1 MDLIL
6 RIGIAESDKFDVC
19 LHGTYTSPDGK
30 KHTGHESLL
39 RPVLL
44 KADNESCFFEIDR
57 VAIGKEFHWQSQ
69 ERQRFTG
76 DLECVETGNGLAA
89 VNHIGIEDYLV
100 SVISSEMSANA
111 AFEMLKAQAVIA
123 RSWALRQKTCRHKAG
138 KCLIETEN
146 MHLRWYENDSHLYY
160 DLCADDHCQ
169 RYYGLSRAG
178 NPAVSR
184 AVKETAGEVLM
195 YKGGLCDAR
204 YHKSCGGITERFSTC
219 WDDTDFDYLQPVM
232 DTDDD
237 TMRLPGNDEET
248 IRFILS
254 DAPAFCNPG
263 NMDIATQ
270 SLNDFDAG
278 IKSYRWE
285 QEYQASELSEIVYK
299 RSGMDF
305 GEITELVPVHR
316 GASGRIDKL
325 LIKGR
330 RMDKIIGKELEIRK
344 FLSPSHLYS
353 SAFVVEKTGDKFV
366 LHGAGW
372 GHGVGLCQTGAAV
385 MAAKGYSYEQ
395 ILKHY
400 YIGAEVRKNYYLS
413 V

>member
-1 MDLIL
+1 MDVIL
-6 RIGIAESDKFDVC
+6 RIGIAESGKFDVF

-39 RPVLL
+39 HPVLL

-57 VAIGKEFHWQSQ
+57 VTIGKEFHWQSQ

-123 RSWALRQKTCRHKAG
+123 RSWALRQKTCKHKAG

-195 YKGGLCDAR
+195 YKGELCDAR
-204 YHKSCGGITERFSTC
+204 YHKSCGGITEKYSTC
-219 WDDTDFDYLQPVM
+219 WADIDFPYLQPVR
-232 DTDDD
+232 DYDKAGLH
-237 TMRLPGNDEET
+237 LPEGENE
-248 IRFILS
+248 IKNFILS
-254 DAPAFCNPG
+254 DHPAFCNPR
-263 NMDIATQ
+263 NMDSC

-278 IKSYRWE
+278 IQSYRWQ
-285 QEYQASELSEIVYK
+285 QEYSVGELSELVFK

-316 GASGRIDKL
+316 GPSGRIDKL

-344 FLSPSHLYS
+344 FLSLSHLYS
-353 SAFVVEKTGDKFV
+353 SAFVVEKTRGKFI

-385 MAAKGYSYEQ
+385 MAAKGCNYEQ

-400 YIGAEVRKNYYLS
+400 YIGAEVRKYYYLS

>member
-138 KCLIETEN
+138 KCLI
-146 MHLRWYENDSHLYY
+146 D
-160 DLCADDHCQ
+160 
-169 RYYGLSRAG
+169 
-178 NPAVSR
+178 VSR

-204 YHKSCGGITERFSTC
+204 YHKSCGGITEKYSTC
-219 WDDTDFDYLQPVM
+219 WADIDFPYLQPVR
-232 DTDDD
+232 DYDKAGLH
-237 TMRLPGNDEET
+237 LPEGENE
-248 IRFILS
+248 IKNFILS
-254 DAPAFCNPG
+254 DHPAFCNPR
-263 NMDIATQ
+263 NMDSC

-278 IKSYRWE
+278 IQSYRWQ
-285 QEYQASELSEIVYK
+285 QEYSVGELSELVFK

-316 GASGRIDKL
+316 GPSGRIDKL

-330 RMDKIIGKELEIRK
+330 RMEKTVGKELEIRK
-344 FLSPSHLYS
+344 FLSETHLYS
-353 SAFVVEKTGDKFV
+353 SAFVVEKTDAKFI
-366 LHGAGW
+366 LKGAGW
-372 GHGVGLCQTGAAV
+372 GHGVGLCQTGAAA
-385 MAAKGYSYEQ
+385 MAAQGYNYKQ
-395 ILKHY
+395 ILRHY
-400 YIGAEVRKNYYLS
+400 YKGAEIRKNYYLS

>member
-1 MDLIL
+1 MDVIL
-6 RIGIAESDKFDVC
+6 RIGIAESGKFDVF

-39 RPVLL
+39 HPVLL

-57 VAIGKEFHWQSQ
+57 VTIGKEFHWQSQ

-123 RSWALRQKTCRHKAG
+123 RSWALRQKTCKHKAG

-204 YHKSCGGITERFSTC
+204 YHKSCGGITEKYSTC
-219 WDDTDFDYLQPVM
+219 WADIDFPYLQPVR
-232 DTDDD
+232 DYDKAGLH
-237 TMRLPGNDEET
+237 LPEGENE
-248 IRFILS
+248 IKNFILS
-254 DAPAFCNPG
+254 DHPAFCNPR
-263 NMDIATQ
+263 NMDSC

-278 IKSYRWE
+278 IQSYRWQ
-285 QEYQASELSEIVYK
+285 QEYSVGELSELVFK

-316 GASGRIDKL
+316 GPSGRIDKL

-330 RMDKIIGKELEIRK
+330 RMEKTVGKELEIRK
-344 FLSPSHLYS
+344 FLSETHLYS
-353 SAFVVEKTGDKFV
+353 SAFVVEKTDAKFI
-366 LHGAGW
+366 LKGAGW

-385 MAAKGYSYEQ
+385 MAAKGHGYEQ

-400 YIGAEVRKNYYLS
+400 YIGAEIKRC
-413 V
+413 

>member
-1 MDLIL
+1 MDVIL
-6 RIGIAESDKFDVC
+6 RIGIAESSKFDVC

-30 KHTGHESLL
+30 KHTGHETLL

-123 RSWALRQKTCRHKAG
+123 RSWALRQKTCKHKAG
-138 KCLIETEN
+138 KCLIETGN

-169 RYYGLSRAG
+169 RYYGLLRAV

-184 AVKETAGEVLM
+184 AVKETAGKVLM
-195 YKGGLCDAR
+195 YKGELCDAR
-204 YHKSCGGITERFSTC
+204 YHKSCGGITERYSTC
-219 WDDTDFDYLQPVM
+219 WADIDFPYLQPVR
-232 DTDDD
+232 DTVGD
-237 TMRLPGNDEET
+237 TRPLPASEDEMR
-248 IRFILS
+248 RFILS
-254 DAPAFCNPG
+254 DPPAFCNSR
-263 NMDIATQ
+263 NMAAG

-278 IKSYRWE
+278 IESYRWQ
-285 QEYQASELSEIVYK
+285 QEYSVKELTELVFN

-344 FLSPSHLYS
+344 FLSRSHLYS
-353 SAFVVEKTGDKFV
+353 SAFVVEKTRGKFI

-400 YIGAEVRKNYYLS
+400 YIGAEVRKYL
-413 V
+413 

>member
-1 MDLIL
+1 MDVIL
-6 RIGIAESDKFDVC
+6 RIGIAESSKFDVF

-39 RPVLL
+39 HPVLL

-123 RSWALRQKTCRHKAG
+123 RSWALRQKTCKHKAG
-138 KCLIETEN
+138 KCLIETED

-169 RYYGLSRAG
+169 RYYGLLRAV

-184 AVKETAGEVLM
+184 AVKETAGKVLM
-195 YKGGLCDAR
+195 YKGELCDAR
-204 YHKSCGGITERFSTC
+204 YHKSCGGITERYSTC
-219 WDDTDFDYLQPVM
+219 WADIDFPYLQPVR
-232 DTDDD
+232 DYDKDGLH
-237 TMRLPGNDEET
+237 LPEGENE
-248 IRFILS
+248 IKNFILS
-254 DAPAFCNPG
+254 DSPAFCNPR
-263 NMDIATQ
+263 NTDSC

-278 IKSYRWE
+278 IQSYRWQ
-285 QEYQASELSEIVYK
+285 QEYSVGELSELVFK

-316 GASGRIDKL
+316 GPSGRIDKL

-330 RMDKIIGKELEIRK
+330 RMEKTVGKELEIRK
-344 FLSPSHLYS
+344 FLSETHLYS
-353 SAFVVEKTGDKFV
+353 SAFVVEKTDGKFI
-366 LHGAGW
+366 LKGAGW

-400 YIGAEVRKNYYLS
+400 YIGAEIKRC
-413 V
+413 

>member
-1 MDLIL
+1 MDVIL
-6 RIGIAESDKFDVC
+6 RIGIAESGKFDVF

-39 RPVLL
+39 HPVLL

-57 VAIGKEFHWQSQ
+57 VTIGKEFHWQSQ

-100 SVISSEMSANA
+100 SVISSEMNANA

-123 RSWALRQKTCRHKAG
+123 RSWALRQKTCKHKAG

-195 YKGGLCDAR
+195 YKGELCDAR
-204 YHKSCGGITERFSTC
+204 YHKSCGGITEKYSTC
-219 WDDTDFDYLQPVM
+219 WADIDFPYLQPVR
-232 DTDDD
+232 DYDKAGLH
-237 TMRLPGNDEET
+237 LPEGENE
-248 IRFILS
+248 IKNFILS
-254 DAPAFCNPG
+254 DHPAFCNPR
-263 NMDIATQ
+263 NMDSC

-278 IKSYRWE
+278 IQSYRWQ
-285 QEYQASELSEIVYK
+285 QEYSVGELSELVFK

-305 GEITELVPVHR
+305 GEITELVSVHR
-316 GASGRIDKL
+316 GPSGRIDKL

-330 RMDKIIGKELEIRK
+330 RMEKTVGKELEIRK
-344 FLSPSHLYS
+344 FLSETHLYS
-353 SAFVVEKTGDKFV
+353 SAFVVEKTDAKFI
-366 LHGAGW
+366 LKGAGW
-372 GHGVGLCQTGAAV
+372 GHGVGLCQTGAAA
-385 MAAKGYSYEQ
+385 MAAQGYNYKQ
-395 ILKHY
+395 ILRHY
-400 YIGAEVRKNYYLS
+400 YKGAEVRKNYYLS

>member
-1 MDLIL
+1 MDVIL
-6 RIGIAESDKFDVC
+6 RIGIAESGKFDVF

-39 RPVLL
+39 HPVLL

-57 VAIGKEFHWQSQ
+57 VTIGKEFHWQSQ

-123 RSWALRQKTCRHKAG
+123 RSWAFRQTTCKHKAG

-204 YHKSCGGITERFSTC
+204 YHKSCGGITEKYSTC
-219 WDDTDFDYLQPVM
+219 WADIDFPYLQPVR
-232 DTDDD
+232 DYDKAGLH
-237 TMRLPGNDEET
+237 LPEGENE
-248 IRFILS
+248 IKNFILS
-254 DAPAFCNPG
+254 DHPAFCNPR
-263 NMDIATQ
+263 NMDSC

-278 IKSYRWE
+278 IQSYRWQ
-285 QEYQASELSEIVYK
+285 QEYSVGELSELVFK

-316 GASGRIDKL
+316 GPSGRIDKL
-325 LIKGR
+325 LIKAAAWKKQWVR
-330 RMDKIIGKELEIRK
+330 NWKSVNSYLKRIFTAR
-344 FLSPSHLYS
+344 LSWWKKRTES
-353 SAFVVEKTGDKFV
+353 S
-366 LHGAGW
+366 
-372 GHGVGLCQTGAAV
+372 
-385 MAAKGYSYEQ
+385 Y
-395 ILKHY
+395 
-400 YIGAEVRKNYYLS
+400 
-413 V
+413 

>member
-138 KCLIETEN
+138 KCLIETED

-204 YHKSCGGITERFSTC
+204 YHKSCGGITEKYSTC
-219 WDDTDFDYLQPVM
+219 WADIDFPYLQPVR
-232 DTDDD
+232 DYDKAGLH
-237 TMRLPGNDEET
+237 LPEGENE
-248 IRFILS
+248 IKNFILS
-254 DAPAFCNPG
+254 DHPAFCNPR
-263 NMDIATQ
+263 NMDSC

-278 IKSYRWE
+278 IQSYRWQ
-285 QEYQASELSEIVYK
+285 QEYSVGELSELVFK

-316 GASGRIDKL
+316 GPSGRIDKL

-330 RMDKIIGKELEIRK
+330 RMEKTVGKELEIRK
-344 FLSPSHLYS
+344 FLSETHLYS
-353 SAFVVEKTGDKFV
+353 SAFVVEKTDAKFI
-366 LHGAGW
+366 LKGAGW
-372 GHGVGLCQTGAAV
+372 GHGVGLCQTGAAA

-395 ILKHY
+395 ILRHY
-400 YIGAEVRKNYYLS
+400 YKGAEIRKNYYLS

>member
-1 MDLIL
+1 MDVIL
-6 RIGIAESDKFDVC
+6 RIGIAESGKFDVF

-30 KHTGHESLL
+30 EHTGHESLL
-39 RPVLL
+39 HPVLL

-57 VAIGKEFHWQSQ
+57 VTIGKEFHWQSQ

-123 RSWALRQKTCRHKAG
+123 RSWALRQKTCKHKAG

-195 YKGGLCDAR
+195 YKGELCDAR
-204 YHKSCGGITERFSTC
+204 YHKSCGGITEKYSTC
-219 WDDTDFDYLQPVM
+219 WADIDFPYLQPVR
-232 DTDDD
+232 DYDKAGLH
-237 TMRLPGNDEET
+237 LPEGENE
-248 IRFILS
+248 IKNFILS
-254 DAPAFCNPG
+254 DHPAFCNPR
-263 NMDIATQ
+263 NMDSC

-278 IKSYRWE
+278 IQSYRWQ
-285 QEYQASELSEIVYK
+285 QEYSVGELSELVFK

-316 GASGRIDKL
+316 GPSGRIDKL

-330 RMDKIIGKELEIRK
+330 RMEKTVGKELEIRK
-344 FLSPSHLYS
+344 FLSETHLYS
-353 SAFVVEKTGDKFV
+353 SAFVVEKTDAKFI
-366 LHGAGW
+366 LKGAGW
-372 GHGVGLCQTGAAV
+372 GHGVGLCQTGAAA
-385 MAAKGYSYEQ
+385 MAAQGYNYKQ
-395 ILKHY
+395 ILRHY
-400 YIGAEVRKNYYLS
+400 YKGAEIRKNYYLS